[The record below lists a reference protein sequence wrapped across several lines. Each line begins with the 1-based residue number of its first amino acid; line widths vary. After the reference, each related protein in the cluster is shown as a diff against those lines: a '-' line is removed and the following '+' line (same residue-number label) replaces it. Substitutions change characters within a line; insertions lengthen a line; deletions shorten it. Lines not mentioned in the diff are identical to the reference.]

1 MNIKFGFAVVLLA
14 GTTVFPAVA
23 LADEQVSAQPAVQ
36 SEVWLQM
43 QRAGTLASSNIQPAT
58 EIERDRAVERFLKT
72 YDIEIPPSFYGSRFG
87 TKN

>member
-1 MNIKFGFAVVLLA
+1 MKIKHGFLAAFFSGMTLVSAVV
-14 GTTVFPAVA
+14 F
-23 LADEQVSAQPAVQ
+23 ADEQKSAQPVAQ
-36 SEVWLQM
+36 TDVWLQM
-43 QRAGTLASSNIQPAT
+43 QRAGSLASSNIQPAT

>member
-1 MNIKFGFAVVLLA
+1 MKIKHGLMAALFSGMTLVPAL
-14 GTTVFPAVA
+14 VF
-23 LADEQVSAQPAVQ
+23 ADEQKSSQPTAQ
-36 SEVWLQM
+36 SDVWLQM

>member
-1 MNIKFGFAVVLLA
+1 MNIKLGFAVVLLA
-14 GTTVFPAVA
+14 GATVLPALV
-23 LADEQVSAQPAVQ
+23 LAGEQPSPQPAAQ
-36 SEVWLQM
+36 SDVWLQM